1 MKIKNLFVI
10 ALLSVFAFTSCK
22 DDKKKDD
29 MKDTDNMT
37 EMNDSTMDDND
48 MDDINEMDN
57 DSEMNDKD
65 SDKVIDGNM
74 NLAEVAM
81 ASPNHSTLVS
91 ALQSSGMVVKLE
103 SDGPYTIFAP
113 TNNAFNN
120 LPKGMIENLMKPKNK
135 ERLEAVLSYHIV
147 PGNLDTSKLKD
158 LIKNNN
164 NKYQL
169 ETANKGKLMAMMND
183 NGNVVLKDGTGK
195 EIHIVAADMNGSN
208 GVIHSVDAVMM
219 RK

>member
-29 MKDTDNMT
+29 MKDSDNMT
-37 EMNDSTMDDND
+37 EMNDSD
-48 MDDINEMDN
+48 MDDTDMDDMDDDSDMDN
-57 DSEMNDKD
+57 EN
-65 SDKVIDGNM
+65 SDKAIDGNM
-74 NLAEVAM
+74 NLAEIAM

-103 SDGPYTIFAP
+103 TDGPYTIFAP

-120 LPKGMIENLMKPKNK
+120 LPKGTVENLMMPENK
-135 ERLEAVLSYHIV
+135 EKLEGVLSYHIV
-147 PGNLDTSKLKD
+147 PGNLDAAKIKD
-158 LIKNNN
+158 LIKNSNN

-183 NGNVVLKDGTGK
+183 NGDVVLKDGTGK
-195 EIHIVAADMNGSN
+195 EVHIVAADMNGSN
-208 GVIHSVDAVMM
+208 GVIHSIDAVMM